1 MAETVIINNTTISA
15 IDAVTILYTASAA
28 GLGTVINAFT
38 ATNISASSVTY
49 KAYIYDITGSLVGA
63 VIPQTIVVK
72 DRFHPGAS
80 IVNQV
85 VPAGGTIRAEN
96 SASNGLNFYASG
108 REQ

>member
-1 MAETVIINNTTISA
+1 MADTVIISNTTISA
-15 IDAVTILYTASAA
+15 IDSVTVLYTASAA

-38 ATNISASSVTY
+38 ATNSSASSVTY
-49 KAYIYDITGSLVGA
+49 KAYIYDITGSVVSA

-72 DRFHPGAS
+72 DRFHAGAS

-85 VPAGGTIRAEN
+85 VPAGGTIRVEN
-96 SASNGLNFYASG
+96 SAANGLNFYCSG